1 MKVSIVIPCYA
12 SAKFLRGTVGEIR
25 QKMDSLKQYE
35 YEVILVNDCSPDSTF
50 EVIRSLVREDS
61 HITGIGLAKNFGQH
75 AALMAG
81 FQYVTGDIVVCM
93 DDDGQTPAAELD
105 KLLDA
110 ISDDCDVVY
119 ARYQTK
125 KHAWYRNLGS
135 KVNSLMTEWMLGKPR
150 DLYVSSY
157 FAAKRYVVDEMK
169 KYSHAFPY
177 VIGLVL
183 RTTKSIKNVDV
194 NHRDRV
200 AGESGYS
207 LKKLFALWLN
217 GFTAFSIMPLRL
229 ADLIGALCA
238 GAGFLFM
245 VFVVIRR
252 LLYGDSGVM
261 GWSSLISVVL
271 FIGGILMCILGII
284 GEYIGRIYICINNA
298 PQYVVKEIVGECKRN
313 LTKGDTE

>member
-1 MKVSIVIPCYA
+1 MKISIVIPCYA
-12 SAKFLRGTVGEIR
+12 SAKFLRKTVGEIR
-25 QKMDSLKQYE
+25 EKMESMAQYQ

-50 EVIRSLVREDS
+50 EVIRSLAEEDG
-61 HITGIGLAKNFGQH
+61 HITGINLAKNFGQH

-93 DDDGQTPAAELD
+93 DDDGQTPAEELH

-119 ARYQTK
+119 ARYKTK

-135 KVNSLMTEWMLGKPR
+135 KINSLMTEWMLGKPR
-150 DLYVSSY
+150 DLYISSY
-157 FAAKRYVVDEMK
+157 FAAKRYIVDEMK

-183 RTTKSIKNVDV
+183 RTTKNIRNVDV
-194 NHRDRV
+194 NHRDREI
-200 AGESGYS
+200 GESGYS

-229 ADLIGALCA
+229 ADLMGAICA
-238 GAGFLFM
+238 GGGFLFM
-245 VFVVIRR
+245 VYVVIRR
-252 LLYGDSGVM
+252 ILYGDSGVM

-271 FIGGILMCILGII
+271 FIGGIMMCILGII
-284 GEYIGRIYICINNA
+284 GEYIGRIYLCINHA
-298 PQYVVKEIVGECKRN
+298 PQYVIKETVEKGEK
-313 LTKGDTE
+313 E